1 LPDQVLDAAW
11 GDFLEDLAAVET
23 AVTLRQ
29 FSHLDPLDE
38 LRLETS
44 ARAILL
50 ACPDCKSLH
59 MSSVLQQDCTHA
71 IRHMHAISLR
81 SFYLPACMQLA
92 RKTITSQHLQPGLL
106 CRARRALVGSL
117 MHAGSVS

>member
-1 LPDQVLDAAW
+1 MPGQVLDAAW

-44 ARAILL
+44 ARAPECLNL
-50 ACPDCKSLH
+50 YSL
-59 MSSVLQQDCTHA
+59 
-71 IRHMHAISLR
+71 
-81 SFYLPACMQLA
+81 
-92 RKTITSQHLQPGLL
+92 LL
-106 CRARRALVGSL
+106 CSRFQGLIG
-117 MHAGSVS
+117 